1 MSLAE
6 LALIAALYGHLAG
19 GGSLDID
26 DPELPP
32 IQETGIASWYGD
44 GSWHGDITA
53 NGETF
58 DPHDYTCA
66 HRHLPFDTM
75 VLIENPANSRRVW
88 CRINDRG
95 PYAIHTDDGW
105 DYVVSNSRHKDWT
118 AILDLSIATAEALD
132 TLEVGVQ
139 QVHIRY
145 FDQWRPSGFHVASMT
160 P

>member
-118 AILDLSIATAEALD
+118 AILDLSIATAEAL
-132 TLEVGVQ
+132 EVGVQ